1 MRAVTVR
8 EYGDTRGFR
17 KLGSQ
22 GDAFAV
28 TPIHGGFATPTSVAR
43 VGTTAWV
50 SEGQLTFFFDP
61 SKRASSPSLP
71 FRIYAVLLRKEDT
84 K

>member
-1 MRAVTVR
+1 MVI
-8 EYGDTRGFR
+8 
-17 KLGSQ
+17 Q

-50 SEGQLTFFFDP
+50 CEGQLGFFFDA
-61 SKRASSPSLP
+61 SKKALSPSLA
-71 FRIYAVLLRKEDT
+71 FRVYAVPLRKEDT

>member
-1 MRAVTVR
+1 LDRVVI
-8 EYGDTRGFR
+8 
-17 KLGSQ
+17 Q

-50 SEGQLTFFFDP
+50 SEGQLGFFFDA
-61 SKRASSPSLP
+61 SKKALSPSLP
-71 FRIYAVLLRKEDT
+71 FRIYAVPLRKEDT

>member
-1 MRAVTVR
+1 LDRVVI
-8 EYGDTRGFR
+8 
-17 KLGSQ
+17 Q

-43 VGTTAWV
+43 VGTTGWV

-61 SKRASSPSLP
+61 SKRASSLP
-71 FRIYAVLLRKEDT
+71 FRIYAVPLRKEDT